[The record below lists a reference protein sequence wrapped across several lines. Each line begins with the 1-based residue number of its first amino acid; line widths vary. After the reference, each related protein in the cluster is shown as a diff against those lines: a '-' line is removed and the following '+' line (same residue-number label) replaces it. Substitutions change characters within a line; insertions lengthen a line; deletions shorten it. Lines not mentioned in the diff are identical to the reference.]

1 MEQKEQRSSERK
13 KEQQLDETTAK
24 DKEQEEEDSEAKAA
38 MNHEEQAVEMKK
50 QIDAYLDAK
59 APYPVYLQAID
70 CPQDRDSRSHRCKY
84 QL

>member
-13 KEQQLDETTAK
+13 KEQQLDETTA
-24 DKEQEEEDSEAKAA
+24 QGREEEDSEAEAA
-38 MNHEEQAVEMKK
+38 MNHEEPAVEMKK

-70 CPQDRDSRSHRCKY
+70 CPQDRDSRSHRCK
-84 QL
+84 